1 MAIILNYRLKEND
14 FTLIGGS
21 LQCQSM
27 NQCKLHSDFRL
38 QVISWRS
45 RLRQL
50 SSDEAKNI
58 RLMGVFASYIDL
70 L

>member
-45 RLRQL
+45 RL